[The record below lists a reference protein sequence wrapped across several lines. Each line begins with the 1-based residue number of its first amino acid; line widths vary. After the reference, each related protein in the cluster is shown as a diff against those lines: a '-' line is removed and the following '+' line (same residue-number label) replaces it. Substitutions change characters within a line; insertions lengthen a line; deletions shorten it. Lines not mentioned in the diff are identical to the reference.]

1 MRRLLI
7 AGSVVVVLAAWT
19 FSVRGTWPWTRYTPA
34 TPILTP
40 TPADLPPDEVLD
52 TLRRG
57 ETISDLFA
65 RQGVSGFELG
75 QLARSIGWNP
85 RQLRAGLVFSFLRHR
100 SDSLPTSVTV
110 RTGPEERI
118 RLYRA
123 STGWTGVREPVRW
136 TSEVIRLGAS
146 IQQSLYLALDIA
158 VPDTVLGAADRTQ
171 LAWAV
176 ADIYAWNIDFSR
188 DVQPGDSL
196 AVLIERLVSEE
207 GEVRFGRVLAGEL
220 MASGKRLAAWGY
232 QDAQGR
238 RGFYDDDAESLRR
251 AFLRA
256 PLEFRRISSNF
267 SRARFH
273 PILKIRRRHEGTDYS
288 ASAGTPVMA
297 AGDGRIVKAGRSGGY
312 GNLIEVRHR
321 NGITTRYAHLRSFA
335 RGVRAGS
342 VVQQGDVIGFVGA
355 TGLASAPHL
364 HYEFR
369 VNGVARDSRRV
380 LLNNGAPLEAEL
392 RPAFFAERDRLQALL
407 HGIRAPGPLP
417 SFAD

>member
-1 MRRLLI
+1 MRRLLLV
-7 AGSVVVVLAAWT
+7 GSVAVVLAGWVFA
-19 FSVRGTWPWTRYTPA
+19 VRGDWPWARPVSA
-34 TPILTP
+34 PPSLTLP
-40 TPADLPPDEVLD
+40 PADLTPDEVLD

-65 RQGVSGFELG
+65 RQGVLGFELG
-75 QLARSIGWNP
+75 QLARSIGWDP
-85 RQLRAGLVFSFLRHR
+85 RRLRAGLVFRFLRHR
-100 SDSLPTSVTV
+100 SDSLPIGVTV

-136 TSEVIRLGAS
+136 APEVIRLGAS
-146 IQQSLYLALDIA
+146 IQQSLYTALDNA
-158 VPDTVLGAADRTQ
+158 VPDSMLGSGDRTQ

-176 ADIYAWNIDFSR
+176 ADIYAWNLDFTR
-188 DVQPGDSL
+188 DIQPGDSL
-196 AVLIERLVSEE
+196 TLLIERLVSEE
-207 GEVRFGRVLAGEL
+207 GEVRFGRVLAGE
-220 MASGKRLAAWGY
+220 MHASGRRLAAWGY
-232 QDAQGR
+232 RDAQGR
-238 RGFYDDDAESLRR
+238 PGFYDDDAESLRR

-267 SRARFH
+267 SRSRFH

-288 ASAGTPVMA
+288 AGAGTPVMA
-297 AGDGRIVKAGRSGGY
+297 AGDGRVVKAGRSGGY

-321 NGITTRYAHLRSFA
+321 NGITTRYAHLRGFA
-335 RGVRAGS
+335 RGIRAGS
-342 VVQQGDVIGFVGA
+342 VVQQGDVIGYVGA

-369 VNGVARDSRRV
+369 VNGVAQDSRRV
-380 LLNNGAPLEAEL
+380 LLNHGAPLEAPL
-392 RPAFFAERDRLQALL
+392 RPGFFAERDRLQALL
-407 HGIRAPGPLP
+407 RGIRAPGPFP

>member
-1 MRRLLI
+1 MRRLLL
-7 AGSVVVVLAAWT
+7 AGSAAVVLAAWV
-19 FSVRGTWPWTRYTPA
+19 FAVRGNWPWTRYVPSTPS
-34 TPILTP
+34 LTLPSADP
-40 TPADLPPDEVLD
+40 TPEPILD

-65 RQGVSGFELG
+65 RQGVAGFELG
-75 QLARSIGWNP
+75 QLARSIGWDP
-85 RQLRAGLVFSFLRHR
+85 RRMRAGLVFSFLRHPH
-100 SDSLPTSVTV
+100 DSLPVGVTV

-118 RLYRA
+118 RLHRA
-123 STGWTGVREPVRW
+123 STGWTGVREAVRW
-136 TSEVIRLGAS
+136 SPEVIRLGAS
-146 IQQSLYLALDIA
+146 IHQSLYTALDAA
-158 VPDTVLGAADRTQ
+158 VPDSMLDTGARTQ

-176 ADIYAWNIDFSR
+176 ADIYAWNLDFSR
-188 DVQPGDSL
+188 DIQPGDSL
-196 AVLIERLVSEE
+196 TVLIERLVSEE
-207 GEVRFGRVLAGEL
+207 GEVRFGRVLAGE
-220 MASGKRLAAWGY
+220 MQASGKRLSAWAY
-232 QDAQGR
+232 RDAQGR
-238 RGFYDDDAESLRR
+238 LGFYDDDAESLRR

-297 AGDGRIVKAGRSGGY
+297 AGDGRVVTAGRSGGY
-312 GNLIEVRHR
+312 GNLVEVRHR
-321 NGITTRYAHLRSFA
+321 NGITTRYAHLRGFA
-335 RGVRAGS
+335 RGIRVGS
-342 VVQQGDVIGFVGA
+342 VVQQGEVIGYVGA

-369 VNGVARDSRRV
+369 VNGVAQDSRRV
-380 LLNNGAPLEAEL
+380 LLNHGAPLESEL

-407 HGIRAPGPLP
+407 RGIRVPGPPP

>member
-7 AGSVVVVLAAWT
+7 AGSVAVVLAGWT
-19 FSVRGTWPWTRYTPA
+19 FAVRGNWPWTRFEPTTPSLSFPSA
-34 TPILTP
+34 DPLPDPI
-40 TPADLPPDEVLD
+40 LD

-65 RQGVSGFELG
+65 RQGVAGFELG
-75 QLARSIGWNP
+75 QLARSIGWDP
-85 RQLRAGLVFSFLRHR
+85 RRMRAGLVFSFLRHP
-100 SDSLPTSVTV
+100 SDSLPRGVTV

-118 RLYRA
+118 RLHRA
-123 STGWTGVREPVRW
+123 STGWTGVREAVRW
-136 TSEVIRLGAS
+136 SADVIRLGAS
-146 IQQSLYLALDIA
+146 IQQSLYTALDAA
-158 VPDTVLGAADRTQ
+158 VPDSVLDTGARTQ

-176 ADIYAWNIDFSR
+176 ADIYAWNLDFSR
-188 DVQPGDSL
+188 DIQPGDSL
-196 AVLIERLVSEE
+196 TVLVERLVSEE
-207 GEVRFGRVLAGEL
+207 GEVRFGRVLAGE
-220 MASGKRLAAWGY
+220 MRASGKRLSAWGY

-288 ASAGTPVMA
+288 AAAGTPVMA
-297 AGDGRIVKAGRSGGY
+297 AGDGRVVTAGRSGGY

-321 NGITTRYAHLRSFA
+321 NGITTRYAHLRGFA
-335 RGVRAGS
+335 RGIRAGA
-342 VVQQGDVIGFVGA
+342 VVQQGDVIGYVGA

-369 VNGVARDSRRV
+369 INGVAQDSRRV
-380 LLNNGAPLEAEL
+380 LLNNGAPLEPEL

-407 HGIRAPGPLP
+407 RGIRVPGPLP